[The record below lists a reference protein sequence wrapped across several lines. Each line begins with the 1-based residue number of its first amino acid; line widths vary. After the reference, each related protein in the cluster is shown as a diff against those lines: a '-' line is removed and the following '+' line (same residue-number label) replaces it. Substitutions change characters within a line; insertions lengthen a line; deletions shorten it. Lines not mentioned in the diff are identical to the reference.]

1 MTRPCKLEKYT
12 NPGIDGSPYLAKF
25 AQEFNILSATSSSA
39 GVILKKLF
47 TNLEKQ
53 GQVEILK
60 KSNYMQTPFSP
71 YIPVKTRKL
80 CNKDDFSTQVKIL
93 NSPMSIGNSNCAV

>member
-39 GVILKKLF
+39 GVISKRLF
-47 TNLEKQ
+47 TN
-53 GQVEILK
+53 
-60 KSNYMQTPFSP
+60 
-71 YIPVKTRKL
+71 
-80 CNKDDFSTQVKIL
+80 
-93 NSPMSIGNSNCAV
+93 